1 MVMWRAKKKNPGTD
15 EEGSEEGGELV
26 GATAA
31 AAAAL
36 QERATAAEWKLHFCG
51 APTLVQFA
59 HL

>member
-36 QERATAAEWKLHFCG
+36 QERATAAE
-51 APTLVQFA
+51 
-59 HL
+59 